1 MKSDTLTC
9 SKCEL
14 VKPISDFYVK
24 RRLKR
29 GYDYYCKSCENTIQ
43 MKSNTN
49 KREKEL
55 LHRFAVYSHKLVCRT
70 YGTTLGTSLR
80 AKRHFIKNH
89 LTQKT

>member
-1 MKSDTLTC
+1 
-9 SKCEL
+9 
-14 VKPISDFYVK
+14 
-24 RRLKR
+24 
-29 GYDYYCKSCENTIQ
+29 